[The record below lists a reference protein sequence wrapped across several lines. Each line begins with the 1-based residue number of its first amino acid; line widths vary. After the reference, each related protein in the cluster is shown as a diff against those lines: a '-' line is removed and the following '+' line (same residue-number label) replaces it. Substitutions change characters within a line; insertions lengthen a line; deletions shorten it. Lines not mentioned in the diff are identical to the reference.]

1 MIENG
6 VELRVNSKSIGSRT
20 YLIDTDNH
28 IHKQHQHL
36 QLSII
41 IKCMII
47 NNGQYYDCILEV
59 IEIEIL

>member
-28 IHKQHQHL
+28 IHT
-36 QLSII
+36 SNSN
-41 IKCMII
+41 I
-47 NNGQYYDCILEV
+47 NIYSYQS
-59 IEIEIL
+59 